1 MSADFKKC
9 EVVGATAKA
18 LKVRIP
24 GKSTAREVWV
34 PRSVIDDDSEVFDAD
49 ENAEGTLVVADWWA
63 EKEGLL

>member
-24 GKSTAREVWV
+24 LKVEREVWV
-34 PRSVIDDDSEVFDAD
+34 PRSVIGDDSEVFDAD
-49 ENAEGTLVVADWWA
+49 ENAVGTLIVEDWWA

>member
-24 GKSTAREVWV
+24 EGKRVREVWV
-34 PRSVIDDDSEVFDAD
+34 PRSVIDDASEVFDAD
-49 ENAEGTLVVADWWA
+49 ENAVGTLIVEDWWA